1 MEKLKLYSLLCI
13 SLILIIISN
22 YMHQYSSLSDS
33 GNFAAG
39 QAFMLGIAGVWKWA
53 RLSDLRMIK
62 KA

>member
-1 MEKLKLYSLLCI
+1 
-13 SLILIIISN
+13 
-22 YMHQYSSLSDS
+22 MHQYSSLSDS